1 MFDYK
6 ELKRIRRHL
15 GFSLKEFSA
24 LLDVNYNTYKKI
36 EIGERELPKVSQKKF
51 QRLFFNHQKLK
62 GTRLEGKIDYLR
74 VRFKTLDYKTIID
87 KVLRL
92 GGKTIFRTK
101 KGPVFLSL

>member
-51 QRLFFNHQKLK
+51 QRLFFNQQKLK

-92 GGKTIFRTK
+92 GEKQFSEQK
-101 KGPVFLSL
+101 KGLLFLSL